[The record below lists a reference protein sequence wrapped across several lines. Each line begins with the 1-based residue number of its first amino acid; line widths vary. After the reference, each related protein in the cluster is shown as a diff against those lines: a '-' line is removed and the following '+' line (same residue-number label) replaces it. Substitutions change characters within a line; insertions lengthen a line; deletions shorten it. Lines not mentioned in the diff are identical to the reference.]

1 MAKNELVEKSI
12 YELVPKKSDFEKTEQ
27 DIIQSIIDDVPYVLK
42 KTDDNYFLPHPENP
56 IKIEDD
62 FKKDNQDFIK
72 TVTELNKTDAAGA
85 VDAKNKK
92 MNGIIDAAADFP
104 LPNAIADDTPNV
116 TDIFRDLFENKT
128 MTKDD
133 EKFLNDLISK
143 IADAKNPQI
152 IPYVKYIPV
161 KTEEPKPKFDD
172 VVIKK
177 DPEIDESLP
186 DLDAY
191 MPGSKNN

>member
-1 MAKNELVEKSI
+1 
-12 YELVPKKSDFEKTEQ
+12 
-27 DIIQSIIDDVPYVLK
+27 
-42 KTDDNYFLPHPENP
+42 
-56 IKIEDD
+56 
-62 FKKDNQDFIK
+62 
-72 TVTELNKTDAAGA
+72 
-85 VDAKNKK
+85 

-104 LPNAIADDTPNV
+104 LPNAIVDDTANV

-128 MTKDD
+128 MAKED
-133 EKFLNDLISK
+133 EKFLNDLIFK

-172 VVIKK
+172 VVIIK

-191 MPGSKNN
+191 DAWLQKQLKTETFPDVKPKTETIFPDIKPKTEIFLPDMKPKTEIFLPDIKPKTDIFS